1 MGSGYTAQSW
11 VHLLPRFAERL
22 MRPNDYRMIFPMTI
36 ERIVVS
42 PLLGTMEA
50 AMFQDDTRELDG
62 RVRVFRRHH
71 LWQVTT

>member
-1 MGSGYTAQSW
+1 MC
-11 VHLLPRFAERL
+11 LLQRFAERL
-22 MRPNDYRMIFPMTI
+22 MRPNECRMIFPTTI

-50 AMFQDDTRELDG
+50 AMFQDDTREPDG
-62 RVRVFRRHH
+62 MVRVFRRHH